1 MFLLQF
7 KTFLRVLLLPPAGPL
22 LLAIMGLLLLQRRAR
37 LARALLA
44 LGLGSLWLLA
54 TPVIAEAIT
63 RLAEHYPPL
72 DLSQL
77 GGAQAIV
84 ILGGGGQR
92 AWAPEYGGAAA
103 APELLEKLAYGA
115 FIARRTG
122 LPILVTGFGV
132 DAAAMRAT
140 LRRNFDLDP
149 RWVDD
154 QAYDTFENA
163 RNAVRLLK
171 RDGVDRVILLTRA
184 THMWRSVHEF
194 TSAGLEVLP
203 APVGILTERYLGALA
218 YVPSADGLLRSY
230 EATYELVGEPVRMFL
245 AASHLRRQ

>member
-44 LGLGSLWLLA
+44 LGLGSLWL
-54 TPVIAEAIT
+54 PEP
-63 RLAEHYPPL
+63 YPPL

-103 APELLEKLAYGA
+103 APEQLEKLAYGA

-122 LPILVTGFGV
+122 LRILVTGFGV
-132 DAAAMRAT
+132 AAAAMRAT

-149 RWVDD
+149 RWMDD

-203 APVGILTERYLGALA
+203 APVGMLTERYLGAWA

>member
-77 GGAQAIV
+77 GGEQGDPGRPGQA
-84 ILGGGGQR
+84 
-92 AWAPEYGGAAA
+92 GGAG
-103 APELLEKLAYGA
+103 PEHRAERVRARVTEHRA
-115 FIARRTG
+115 FG
-122 LPILVTGFGV
+122 
-132 DAAAMRAT
+132 
-140 LRRNFDLDP
+140 
-149 RWVDD
+149 
-154 QAYDTFENA
+154 
-163 RNAVRLLK
+163 
-171 RDGVDRVILLTRA
+171 
-184 THMWRSVHEF
+184 
-194 TSAGLEVLP
+194 
-203 APVGILTERYLGALA
+203 
-218 YVPSADGLLRSY
+218 
-230 EATYELVGEPVRMFL
+230 
-245 AASHLRRQ
+245 